1 MVVIRVRLLFIH
13 DFRGGKEEG
22 IGVNCERWKRWKHPF
37 QWRFLCLL
45 WCLSCRWPCLD
56 WLGGDVAGGST
67 FLSQIFEVQTQF
79 PHAQMQLLQSTL
91 VSAPSSNC
99 LSSKAHLFLGSK
111 KFGSKAFENSVKSRP
126 QSELESVAS
135 IKASMHKPLRII
147 TFCWSSAVISS
158 SGKSGD
164 GVERM
169 SLSSS
174 AHFKNS
180 RLLTMASESASQCLN
195 VS

>member
-79 PHAQMQLLQSTL
+79 PHAQMQLERITKSKELLFVHQFSVNIARQIQSCITTTTIKQTTHPIA
-91 VSAPSSNC
+91 SYSN
-99 LSSKAHLFLGSK
+99 
-111 KFGSKAFENSVKSRP
+111 SR
-126 QSELESVAS
+126 S
-135 IKASMHKPLRII
+135 IKQLINQAII
-147 TFCWSSAVISS
+147 TNQ
-158 SGKSGD
+158 SGNKSD
-164 GVERM
+164 NPSIRQ
-169 SLSSS
+169 SI
-174 AHFKNS
+174 K
-180 RLLTMASESASQCLN
+180 
-195 VS
+195 